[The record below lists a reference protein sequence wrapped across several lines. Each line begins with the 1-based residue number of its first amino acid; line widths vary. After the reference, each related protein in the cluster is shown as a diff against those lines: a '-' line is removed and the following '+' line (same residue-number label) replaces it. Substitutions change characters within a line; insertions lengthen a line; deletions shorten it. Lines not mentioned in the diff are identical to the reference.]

1 MSIFEVNNDI
11 ELGNAIWSS
20 QQGDTIIL
28 KSGEYGNIPLKN
40 GVSYRFEDE
49 STAAG
54 ILGLGVGNEEW
65 SAGSI
70 QVGNISITN
79 PRIQKTN
86 IKLYYIFQKKLPFN
100 SRMEPNTYFVHAN
113 GVRISVVGNDKGSFS
128 LGGLGG
134 AEEKLPK
141 GVVNIIVPSLS
152 GFDLNKSEDVYLDSL
167 FSQSISDDERY
178 RELKIHKEK
187 KDKRRAAEK
196 YKFNESIELPLNEFE
211 YMALWALNSFIREY
225 ARITNERKIQ
235 GFSISTFRDELLTT
249 ITSSLDE
256 DYQFTPQQYVDNF
269 INSKI
274 SDEQVSRLSTA
285 FLSSQEFSI
294 SEFSSYHLAYL
305 NYPIATVG
313 IYQEFEVMWEASP
326 QAKMNKWNF
335 IEAHTSDI
343 DIKSYLAEM
352 INARNNIVHS
362 KTLFTSH
369 SSNNRLKD
377 DWGARTLNE
386 YEIFAYKAPWYWMK
400 SLSKFKAAYNNQ
412 RQPTAGSGC

>member
-28 KSGEYGNIPLKN
+28 KSGEYGNLPLKN

-54 ILGLGVGNEEW
+54 ILGLEVGNKEC
-65 SAGSI
+65 STGSI

-113 GVRISVVGNDKGSFS
+113 GVIISVVGNDKGSFS

-178 RELKIHKEK
+178 REIKIHKEK

-269 INSKI
+269 II
-274 SDEQVSRLSTA
+274 VSRIDHFSQVGFYINVRCMSFNKSPFIHLS
-285 FLSSQEFSI
+285 L
-294 SEFSSYHLAYL
+294 
-305 NYPIATVG
+305 
-313 IYQEFEVMWEASP
+313 
-326 QAKMNKWNF
+326 
-335 IEAHTSDI
+335 
-343 DIKSYLAEM
+343 
-352 INARNNIVHS
+352 R
-362 KTLFTSH
+362 
-369 SSNNRLKD
+369 
-377 DWGARTLNE
+377 
-386 YEIFAYKAPWYWMK
+386 
-400 SLSKFKAAYNNQ
+400 
-412 RQPTAGSGC
+412 

>member
-54 ILGLGVGNEEW
+54 ILGLGVGNKEW
-65 SAGSI
+65 SSGSI

-113 GVRISVVGNDKGSFS
+113 GVIISVVGNDKGSFS

-178 RELKIHKEK
+178 RELKIHKEE

-196 YKFNESIELPLNEFE
+196 YKFNVV
-211 YMALWALNSFIREY
+211 MKFI
-225 ARITNERKIQ
+225 
-235 GFSISTFRDELLTT
+235 
-249 ITSSLDE
+249 
-256 DYQFTPQQYVDNF
+256 
-269 INSKI
+269 
-274 SDEQVSRLSTA
+274 
-285 FLSSQEFSI
+285 
-294 SEFSSYHLAYL
+294 
-305 NYPIATVG
+305 
-313 IYQEFEVMWEASP
+313 
-326 QAKMNKWNF
+326 
-335 IEAHTSDI
+335 
-343 DIKSYLAEM
+343 
-352 INARNNIVHS
+352 
-362 KTLFTSH
+362 
-369 SSNNRLKD
+369 
-377 DWGARTLNE
+377 
-386 YEIFAYKAPWYWMK
+386 
-400 SLSKFKAAYNNQ
+400 
-412 RQPTAGSGC
+412 